1 MSSPPPEAAAPLP
14 PRGAGARGSKPTCVG
29 LDGPRSGSLWR
40 PCGLQSTP
48 AARRSRFRGVCLALG
63 LAALASSTR
72 ADAVDALREFARD
85 AKTGRAAFTQVVTSP
100 DGAKKKTSSGS
111 FEFARPDRFRF
122 NYSKP
127 FEQLIVAD
135 GHKVWLYDL
144 DLNQVTVRAMSQ
156 ALGATPA
163 SLLAGGA
170 MDKDFELVNAP
181 AKDGLDWVQATP
193 RQKEGATVQTLR
205 IGFRGKTLAA
215 LEIVDAFGQR
225 SLLQFSAVEL
235 NPKLADETFRFVP
248 PKGADVIESR

>member
-1 MSSPPPEAAAPLP
+1 MTLFRRALTGLVVSLSVSTCLW
-14 PRGAGARGSKPTCVG
+14 AGAA
-29 LDGPRSGSLWR
+29 
-40 PCGLQSTP
+40 Q
-48 AARRSRFRGVCLALG
+48 
-63 LAALASSTR
+63 
-72 ADAVDALREFARD
+72 ADPLETLREFTRD
-85 AKTGRAAFTQVVTSP
+85 VKTGRANFSQTVSAP
-100 DGAKKKTSSGS
+100 DGLKKKTSSGG

-122 NYSKP
+122 SYAKP

-135 GHKVWLYDL
+135 GRKVWLYDQ

-181 AKDGLDWVQATP
+181 TKDASAKDAPPKDSLDWVQATP
-193 RQKEGATVQTLR
+193 RVKEGATVQTLR

-225 SLLQFSAVEL
+225 SLLQFSAVEI
-235 NPKLADETFRFVP
+235 NPKLPDDTFRFVP
-248 PKGADVIESR
+248 PKGSDVIESR

>member
-1 MSSPPPEAAAPLP
+1 MTLCRRALTGLVVSMSVSTSFW
-14 PRGAGARGSKPTCVG
+14 AGA
-29 LDGPRSGSLWR
+29 
-40 PCGLQSTP
+40 
-48 AARRSRFRGVCLALG
+48 A
-63 LAALASSTR
+63 R
-72 ADAVDALREFARD
+72 ADPMETLREFTRD
-85 AKTGRAAFTQVVTSP
+85 AKTGRANFSQTVSAP
-100 DGAKKKTSSGS
+100 DGLKKKTSSGS

-122 NYSKP
+122 SYAKP

-135 GHKVWLYDL
+135 GRKVWLYDQ

-181 AKDGLDWVQATP
+181 TKDAPTKDAPPKDGLDWVQATP
-193 RQKEGATVQTLR
+193 RVKEGATVQTLR

-225 SLLQFSAVEL
+225 SLLQFSAVEI
-235 NPKLADETFRFVP
+235 NPKLPDETFRFVP

>member
-1 MSSPPPEAAAPLP
+1 M
-14 PRGAGARGSKPTCVG
+14 T
-29 LDGPRSGSLWR
+29 
-40 PCGLQSTP
+40 QS
-48 AARRSRFRGVCLALG
+48 RLALSG
-63 LAALASSTR
+63 WVVLLSMSASAVQ
-72 ADAVDALREFARD
+72 ADPLETLRDFTRD
-85 AKTGRAAFTQVVTSP
+85 AKTGRANFSQTVSAP
-100 DGAKKKTSSGS
+100 DGLKKKTSSGS

-122 NYSKP
+122 SYTKP
-127 FEQLIVAD
+127 FEQQIVAD
-135 GHKVWLYDL
+135 GRKVWLYDL

-170 MDKDFELVNAP
+170 MDQDFELSNAQP
-181 AKDGLDWVQATP
+181 KDGLDWVQATP

-248 PKGADVIESR
+248 PKGVDVIESR

>member
-1 MSSPPPEAAAPLP
+1 MNKPRTMTLFRKALPGLVLSMSLLAGTVQADPLE
-14 PRGAGARGSKPTCVG
+14 T
-29 LDGPRSGSLWR
+29 
-40 PCGLQSTP
+40 
-48 AARRSRFRGVCLALG
+48 
-63 LAALASSTR
+63 
-72 ADAVDALREFARD
+72 LREFTRD
-85 AKTGRAAFTQVVTSP
+85 VKTGRANFSQTVSAP
-100 DGAKKKTSSGS
+100 DGLKKKTSSGR

-122 NYSKP
+122 SYSKP
-127 FEQLIVAD
+127 FEQQIVAD
-135 GHKVWLYDL
+135 GHKVWLYDQ

-170 MDKDFELVNAP
+170 MDTDFELINAP

-215 LEIVDAFGQR
+215 LEILDAFGQR
-225 SLLQFSAVEL
+225 SLLQFSAVEI
-235 NPKLADETFRFVP
+235 NPKLADEAFRFVP

>member
-1 MSSPPPEAAAPLP
+1 MTRFGMA
-14 PRGAGARGSKPTCVG
+14 
-29 LDGPRSGSLWR
+29 RSGLVLSVSLT
-40 PCGLQSTP
+40 LTM
-48 AARRSRFRGVCLALG
+48 LAG
-63 LAALASSTR
+63 TVQ
-72 ADAVDALREFARD
+72 ADPLETLREFTRD
-85 AKTGRAAFTQVVTSP
+85 AKTGRANFSQTVNAP
-100 DGAKKKTSSGS
+100 DGLKNKSSSGS

-122 NYSKP
+122 SYTQP

-135 GHKVWLYDL
+135 GHKVWLYDQ

-170 MDKDFELVNAP
+170 LDKDFELLNAP

-225 SLLQFSAVEL
+225 SLLQFSAVEI

-248 PKGADVIESR
+248 PKGVDVIESR

>member
-1 MSSPPPEAAAPLP
+1 M
-14 PRGAGARGSKPTCVG
+14 T
-29 LDGPRSGSLWR
+29 
-40 PCGLQSTP
+40 Q
-48 AARRSRFRGVCLALG
+48 FRLALSG
-63 LAALASSTR
+63 WVLLLSMSASAVQ
-72 ADAVDALREFARD
+72 ADPLETLRDFTRD
-85 AKTGRAAFTQVVTSP
+85 AKTGRANFSQTVSAP
-100 DGAKKKTSSGS
+100 DGLKKKTSSGS

-122 NYSKP
+122 SYTKP
-127 FEQLIVAD
+127 FEQQIVAD
-135 GHKVWLYDL
+135 GRKVWLYDL

-170 MDKDFELVNAP
+170 MDKDFELINAQP
-181 AKDGLDWVQATP
+181 KDGLDWVQATP

-248 PKGADVIESR
+248 PKGVDVIESR

>member
-1 MSSPPPEAAAPLP
+1 M
-14 PRGAGARGSKPTCVG
+14 T
-29 LDGPRSGSLWR
+29 
-40 PCGLQSTP
+40 QS
-48 AARRSRFRGVCLALG
+48 RLALSG
-63 LAALASSTR
+63 WVVLLSMSASAVQ
-72 ADAVDALREFARD
+72 ADPLETLRDFTRD
-85 AKTGRAAFTQVVTSP
+85 AKTGRANFSQTVSAP
-100 DGAKKKTSSGS
+100 DGLKKKISSGS

-122 NYSKP
+122 SYTKP
-127 FEQLIVAD
+127 FEQQIVAD
-135 GHKVWLYDL
+135 GRKVWLYDL

-170 MDKDFELVNAP
+170 MDKDFELSNAP
-181 AKDGLDWVQATP
+181 PKDGLDWVQATP

-248 PKGADVIESR
+248 PKGVDVIESR

>member
-1 MSSPPPEAAAPLP
+1 MTRIRMVLS
-14 PRGAGARGSKPTCVG
+14 G
-29 LDGPRSGSLWR
+29 LL
-40 PCGLQSTP
+40 
-48 AARRSRFRGVCLALG
+48 
-63 LAALASSTR
+63 LAASLSMLAGTAQ
-72 ADAVDALREFARD
+72 ADPLETLREFTRD
-85 AKTGRAAFTQVVTSP
+85 AKTGRANFSQTVSAP
-100 DGAKKKTSSGS
+100 DGLKKKTSSGS

-135 GHKVWLYDL
+135 GHQVWLYDL

>member
-1 MSSPPPEAAAPLP
+1 MTPSRLARFGWMVLLSVAASAVQADPLE
-14 PRGAGARGSKPTCVG
+14 T
-29 LDGPRSGSLWR
+29 
-40 PCGLQSTP
+40 
-48 AARRSRFRGVCLALG
+48 
-63 LAALASSTR
+63 
-72 ADAVDALREFARD
+72 LRDFTRD
-85 AKTGRAAFTQVVTSP
+85 AKTGRANFSQTVSAP
-100 DGAKKKTSSGS
+100 DGLKKKTSSGS

-122 NYSKP
+122 SYTKP
-127 FEQLIVAD
+127 FEQQIVAD
-135 GHKVWLYDL
+135 GRKVWLYDL

-170 MDKDFELVNAP
+170 MDKDFELSNAQP
-181 AKDGLDWVQATP
+181 KDGLDWVQATP

-248 PKGADVIESR
+248 PKGVDVIESR

>member
-1 MSSPPPEAAAPLP
+1 MTRIRMVLS
-14 PRGAGARGSKPTCVG
+14 G
-29 LDGPRSGSLWR
+29 LL
-40 PCGLQSTP
+40 
-48 AARRSRFRGVCLALG
+48 
-63 LAALASSTR
+63 LAASLSMLAGTAQ
-72 ADAVDALREFARD
+72 ADPLETLREFTRD
-85 AKTGRAAFTQVVTSP
+85 AKTGRANFSQTVSAP
-100 DGAKKKTSSGS
+100 DGLKKKTSSGS

-122 NYSKP
+122 SYSKP

-235 NPKLADETFRFVP
+235 NPKLADEAFRFVP

>member
-1 MSSPPPEAAAPLP
+1 M
-14 PRGAGARGSKPTCVG
+14 T
-29 LDGPRSGSLWR
+29 
-40 PCGLQSTP
+40 Q
-48 AARRSRFRGVCLALG
+48 FRLALSG
-63 LAALASSTR
+63 WVVMLSISASAVQ
-72 ADAVDALREFARD
+72 ADPLETLRDFTRD
-85 AKTGRAAFTQVVTSP
+85 AKTGRANFSQTVSAP
-100 DGAKKKTSSGS
+100 DGLKKKTSSGS

-122 NYSKP
+122 SYTKP
-127 FEQLIVAD
+127 FEQQIVAD
-135 GHKVWLYDL
+135 GRKVWLYDL

-170 MDKDFELVNAP
+170 MDKDFELSNAQP
-181 AKDGLDWVQATP
+181 KDGLDWVQATP

-248 PKGADVIESR
+248 PKGVDVIESR

>member
-1 MSSPPPEAAAPLP
+1 MTLFRRALTGRVVLMSVSTCLW
-14 PRGAGARGSKPTCVG
+14 AGAA
-29 LDGPRSGSLWR
+29 
-40 PCGLQSTP
+40 Q
-48 AARRSRFRGVCLALG
+48 
-63 LAALASSTR
+63 
-72 ADAVDALREFARD
+72 ADPLETLREFTRD
-85 AKTGRAAFTQVVTSP
+85 AKTGRANFSQTVSAP
-100 DGAKKKTSSGS
+100 DGLKKKTSSGS

-122 NYSKP
+122 SYAKP

-135 GHKVWLYDL
+135 GRKVWLYDQ

-181 AKDGLDWVQATP
+181 TKDAPAKDAPPKDSLDWVQATP
-193 RQKEGATVQTLR
+193 RVKEGATVQTLR

-225 SLLQFSAVEL
+225 SLLQFSAVEI
-235 NPKLADETFRFVP
+235 NPKLPDDTFRFVP

>member
-1 MSSPPPEAAAPLP
+1 MTLARMALSGLLVALSVLAGTVYADPLE
-14 PRGAGARGSKPTCVG
+14 T
-29 LDGPRSGSLWR
+29 
-40 PCGLQSTP
+40 
-48 AARRSRFRGVCLALG
+48 
-63 LAALASSTR
+63 
-72 ADAVDALREFARD
+72 LREFSRD
-85 AKTGRAAFTQVVTSP
+85 AKTGRANFSQTVSTP
-100 DGAKKKTSSGS
+100 DGLKKKSYSGS

-122 NYSKP
+122 SYSKP
-127 FEQLIVAD
+127 FEQQIVAD
-135 GHKVWLYDL
+135 GHKVWLYDI
-144 DLNQVTVRAMSQ
+144 DLNQVTVRAMSA

-181 AKDGLDWVQATP
+181 TSKQAQPNDGLDWVQATP

-225 SLLQFSAVEL
+225 SLLQFSAVEI

-248 PKGADVIESR
+248 PKGVDVIESR

>member
-1 MSSPPPEAAAPLP
+1 MTLFSRA
-14 PRGAGARGSKPTCVG
+14 
-29 LDGPRSGSLWR
+29 RSGLVLSVSMSVSL
-40 PCGLQSTP
+40 TM
-48 AARRSRFRGVCLALG
+48 LAG
-63 LAALASSTR
+63 TVQ
-72 ADAVDALREFARD
+72 ADPLETLREFTRD
-85 AKTGRAAFTQVVTSP
+85 AKTGRANFSQTVNAP
-100 DGAKKKTSSGS
+100 DGLKHKRSSGS

-122 NYSKP
+122 SYTQP

-135 GHKVWLYDL
+135 GHKVWLYDQ

-170 MDKDFELVNAP
+170 LDKDFELLNAP

-225 SLLQFSAVEL
+225 SLLQFSAVEI

-248 PKGADVIESR
+248 PKGVDVIESR

>member
-1 MSSPPPEAAAPLP
+1 MTRIRMVLS
-14 PRGAGARGSKPTCVG
+14 G
-29 LDGPRSGSLWR
+29 LL
-40 PCGLQSTP
+40 
-48 AARRSRFRGVCLALG
+48 
-63 LAALASSTR
+63 LAASLAMLAGTAQ
-72 ADAVDALREFARD
+72 ADPLETLREFTRD
-85 AKTGRAAFTQVVTSP
+85 AKTGRANFSQTVSAP
-100 DGAKKKTSSGS
+100 DGLKKKASSGS

>member
-1 MSSPPPEAAAPLP
+1 MTRIRMVLS
-14 PRGAGARGSKPTCVG
+14 G
-29 LDGPRSGSLWR
+29 LL
-40 PCGLQSTP
+40 
-48 AARRSRFRGVCLALG
+48 
-63 LAALASSTR
+63 LAASLSMLAGTAQ
-72 ADAVDALREFARD
+72 ADPLETLREFTRD
-85 AKTGRAAFTQVVTSP
+85 AKTGRANFSQTVSAP
-100 DGAKKKTSSGS
+100 DGLKKKTSSGS

-122 NYSKP
+122 SYSKP
-127 FEQLIVAD
+127 FEQQIVAD

-215 LEIVDAFGQR
+215 LEIVDGFGQR

-235 NPKLADETFRFVP
+235 NPKLPDEIFRFVP
-248 PKGADVIESR
+248 PKGVDVIESR